1 MKQENKNEKNG
12 FSPKGFTLLELTVVI
27 AASMIILALSW
38 DSLAKSRQDAN
49 ESAACN
55 ELASYINK
63 TRTYAL
69 TGKATD
75 EGSVPD
81 YFNVSTSGSDIFI
94 KRDSKSG
101 SLVEKYTLKN
111 GIDCGNVDI
120 SYSVPSG
127 DCSGSYC
134 STDLTCGTLGKY
146 KVIMDRFKASCNH

>member
-12 FSPKGFTLLELTVVI
+12 FFPKGFTLLELTVVI

-81 YFNVSTSGSDIFI
+81 FFNVSTSGSDIFI

-120 SYSVPSG
+120 SYSVPDG
-127 DCSGSYC
+127 GGSVSNGTY
-134 STDLTCGTLGKY
+134 DCGTLTKY
-146 KVIMDRFKASCNH
+146 KVKVDKFKAVCSS